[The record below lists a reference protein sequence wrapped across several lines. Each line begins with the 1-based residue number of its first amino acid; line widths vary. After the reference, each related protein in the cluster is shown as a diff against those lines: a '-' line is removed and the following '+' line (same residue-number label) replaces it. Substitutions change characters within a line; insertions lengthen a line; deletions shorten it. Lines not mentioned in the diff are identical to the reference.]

1 MSERCYSRK
10 KFWSWLVIGSD
21 VQTLSKHWLQNKM
34 PEHDAWTQ
42 SQQLPGMALIVSDTK
57 SMERQRFWE
66 RLAGQTPRI
75 VRDNVRPLKVK
86 NQ

>member
-1 MSERCYSRK
+1 MTLSRIAR
-10 KFWSWLVIGSD
+10 WLVFGSD
-21 VQTLSKHWLQNKM
+21 VQTMSSYWLRDKM
-34 PEHDAWTQ
+34 PAHDYWTR
-42 SQQLPGMALIVSDTK
+42 SQQTPGMALIVSDAK

-66 RLAGQTPRI
+66 RLAEQTPRI

>member
-1 MSERCYSRK
+1 VTLSRIAR
-10 KFWSWLVIGSD
+10 WLVNGSE
-21 VQTLSKHWLQNKM
+21 VQTMHRDWLRDKM
-34 PEHDAWTQ
+34 PQYDHWTR
-42 SQQLPGMALIVSDTK
+42 SQQLPGMALIVSDSK

-66 RLAGQTPRI
+66 RLAEQTPRI